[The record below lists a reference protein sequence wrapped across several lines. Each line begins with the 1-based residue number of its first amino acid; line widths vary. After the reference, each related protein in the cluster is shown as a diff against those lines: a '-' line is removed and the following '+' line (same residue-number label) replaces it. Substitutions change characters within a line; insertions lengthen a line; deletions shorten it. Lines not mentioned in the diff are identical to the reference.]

1 MSARKRV
8 AILISGRGSNM
19 TALIEAASEADF
31 PAAIALV
38 ISNRP
43 DAKGLELARAR
54 GIATAVVD
62 HRAYASR
69 EAFDAALAAKL
80 ADAHIEL
87 VCLAGFLRM
96 LTAGFVEAW
105 RGRMLNIH
113 PSLLPEFKGLDTHA
127 RALAANAK
135 IHGCTVHFVVPEL
148 DSGPIVLQARVPVV
162 DGDDADS
169 LSERVLA
176 AEHRIYPAALKL
188 VAEGKVTID
197 APAGNAPAKRR

>member
-1 MSARKRV
+1 MTARKRV

-19 TALIEAASEADF
+19 TALIEAAGEADF
-31 PAAIALV
+31 PAEIALV
-38 ISNRP
+38 VSNRP
-43 DAKGLELARAR
+43 DAKGLQFAEAH

-62 HRAYASR
+62 HRAFASR
-69 EAFDAALAAKL
+69 EAFEAALQARLQAA
-80 ADAHIEL
+80 DIHI

-96 LTAGFVEAW
+96 LTANFVEAW

-113 PSLLPEFKGLDTHA
+113 PSLLPEFKGLDTHT

-148 DSGPIVLQARVPVV
+148 DSGPTILQARVPVV

-169 LSERVLA
+169 LAERVLA
-176 AEHRIYPAALKL
+176 AEHRIYPTALKL
-188 VAEGKVTID
+188 VAEGKITID
-197 APAGNAPAKRR
+197 TPAAGAWAKPR